1 VPLFL
6 KKAAKNFC
14 LLWGEASGT
23 AMGQRNQKFF
33 AALFFKKA
41 TACFSLWRQ
50 AAALT

>member
-33 AALFFKKA
+33 AALFLKKRPLA
-41 TACFSLWRQ
+41 FLCGAKPPH
-50 AAALT
+50 